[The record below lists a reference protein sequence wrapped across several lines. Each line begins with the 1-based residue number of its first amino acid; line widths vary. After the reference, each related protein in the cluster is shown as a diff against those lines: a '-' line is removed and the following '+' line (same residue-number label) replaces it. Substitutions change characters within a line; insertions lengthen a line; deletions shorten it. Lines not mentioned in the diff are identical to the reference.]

1 MLKELLQK
9 LQITTLNEMQNA
21 ALEAIAQKNDVM
33 VLSPTG
39 SGKTLA
45 FLLPIVE
52 KLNHQIKG
60 VQAIVVVPSRELAMQ
75 IDQVFRQLQSGYKI
89 TCCYG
94 GHSTKVERS
103 SLSDAP
109 AIIVATPGRLAYHI
123 RAGNFDVSSVKTLVL
138 DEFDK
143 SLELGFEEDMAEIV
157 SSLFKLEQKVL
168 TSATQL
174 EDFPTFLELKQLKTL
189 NFLNDAEAIPD
200 LKTVILQSKSKE
212 KFNILMD
219 VLYRSKDGQSLV
231 FCNHRDA
238 VERITLMLADKG
250 IVNGVYHGGLVQQDR
265 EKALFKFR
273 NGTYNILVTTDLA
286 SRGLDIPEIETVIH
300 YQIPHTLDA
309 FVHRNGRTA
318 RMKASGKAFL
328 LLSEEETVPTYLNEY
343 EFTDAVVEEQE
354 VILNPTTWVTFYI
367 AGGKKDKLSK
377 MDIAGLLYKKGD
389 LSKDEVGLI
398 AIYDQM
404 SYVAVKRKKA
414 REVLKKVAQE
424 KIKGK
429 RYKIGIEGASS

>member
-9 LQITTLNEMQNA
+9 LQITTLNEMQNT

-45 FLLPIVE
+45 FLLPLVQ
-52 KLNHQIKG
+52 KLNRQIKG

-94 GHSTKVERS
+94 GHSTKVEKS

-123 RAGNFDVSSVKTLVL
+123 REGNFDVSSVKILVL

-143 SLELGFEEDMAEIV
+143 SLELGFEEDMSEIV

-174 EDFPTFLELKQLKTL
+174 EDFPAFLQLQKLKTL
-189 NFLNDAEAIPD
+189 NFLKDLEAIPD
-200 LKTVILQSKSKE
+200 IKTVILQSKSKD

-219 VLYRSKDGQSLV
+219 VLYRNKDGQSLV

-309 FVHRNGRTA
+309 FIHRNGRTA
-318 RMKASGKAFL
+318 RMKASGKAYL
-328 LLSEEETVPTYLNEY
+328 LLSEEETVPPYLKEY
-343 EFTDAVVEEQE
+343 EFTDTVVEERE
-354 VILNPTTWVTFYI
+354 INLNPTGWVTFYI

-389 LSKDEVGLI
+389 LAKDEVGLI

-414 REVLKKVAQE
+414 REVLKKVSQE

-429 RYKIGIEGASS
+429 RYKIGIDE

>member
-1 MLKELLQK
+1 MLEKLLQK

-94 GHSTKVERS
+94 GHSTKVERG
-103 SLSDAP
+103 SLSAVP

-143 SLELGFEEDMAEIV
+143 SLELGFEDDMAEIV

-174 EDFPTFLELKQLKTL
+174 ADFPAFLELQQLKTL
-189 NFLNDAEAIPD
+189 NFLNDTEAIPD
-200 LKTVILQSKSKE
+200 IKTVILQSKSKE

-219 VLYRSKDGQSLV
+219 VLYRSKEGQSLV

-238 VERITLMLADKG
+238 VERITLMLAERG

-273 NGTYNILVTTDLA
+273 NGTYHILVTTDLA

-318 RMKASGKAFL
+318 RMKASGKAYL
-328 LLSEEETVPTYLNEY
+328 LLSEEETIPPYLKEY
-343 EFTDAVVEEQE
+343 EFTDAIVETHEITLKATE
-354 VILNPTTWVTFYI
+354 WLTFYI

-377 MDIAGLLYKKGD
+377 IDIAGLLHKKGG

-398 AIYDQM
+398 AVYDQM
-404 SYVAVKRKKA
+404 SYVAVKREKA
-414 REVLKKVAQE
+414 KEVLKKVIQE

-429 RYKIGIEGASS
+429 RYKMGIDE

>member
-9 LQITTLNEMQNA
+9 LQITTLNEIQNA

-45 FLLPIVE
+45 FLLPLVQ
-52 KLNHQIKG
+52 KLNRQIKG

-94 GHSTKVERS
+94 GHSTKVEKS

-109 AIIVATPGRLAYHI
+109 VIIVATPGRLAYHI
-123 RAGNFDVSSVKTLVL
+123 REGNFDVSSVKTLVL

-143 SLELGFEEDMAEIV
+143 SLELGFEEDMSEIV

-174 EDFPTFLELKQLKTL
+174 EDFPAFLQLQKLKTL
-189 NFLNDAEAIPD
+189 NFLKDLEAIPD
-200 LKTVILQSKSKE
+200 IKTVILQSKSKD

-219 VLYRSKDGQSLV
+219 VLYRNKDGQSLV

-309 FVHRNGRTA
+309 FIHRNGRTA
-318 RMKASGKAFL
+318 RMKASGKAYL
-328 LLSEEETVPTYLNEY
+328 LLSEEETVPPYLKEY
-343 EFTDAVVEEQE
+343 EFTDTVVEERE
-354 VILNPTTWVTFYI
+354 INLNPTGWVTFYI

-389 LSKDEVGLI
+389 LAKDEVGLI

-414 REVLKKVAQE
+414 REVLKKVSQE

-429 RYKIGIEGASS
+429 RYKIGIEGASY

>member
-1 MLKELLQK
+1 MLEKLLQK
-9 LQITTLNEMQNA
+9 LQITKLNEMQNA

-94 GHSTKVERS
+94 GHSTKVERG

-109 AIIVATPGRLAYHI
+109 SLIVATPGRLAYHI

-143 SLELGFEEDMAEIV
+143 SLELGFEDDMAEIV

-174 EDFPTFLELKQLKTL
+174 ADFPAFLELQQLKIL
-189 NFLNDAEAIPD
+189 NFLNDTEAIPD
-200 LKTVILQSKSKE
+200 IKTVILQSKSKE

-219 VLYRSKDGQSLV
+219 VLYRSKEGQSLV

-238 VERITLMLADKG
+238 VERITLMLAERG

-273 NGTYNILVTTDLA
+273 NGTYHILVTTDLA

-318 RMKASGKAFL
+318 RMKASGKAYL
-328 LLSEEETVPTYLNEY
+328 LLSEEETIPPYLKEY
-343 EFTDAVVEEQE
+343 EFTDAIVETHEITLKATE
-354 VILNPTTWVTFYI
+354 WLTFYI

-377 MDIAGLLYKKGD
+377 IDIAGLLHKKGG

-398 AIYDQM
+398 AVYDQM
-404 SYVAVKRKKA
+404 SYVAVKREKA
-414 REVLKKVAQE
+414 KEVLKKVIQE

-429 RYKIGIEGASS
+429 RYKMGIDE

>member
-45 FLLPIVE
+45 FLLPLVQ
-52 KLNHQIKG
+52 KLNRQIKG

-94 GHSTKVERS
+94 GHSTKVEKS

-109 AIIVATPGRLAYHI
+109 VIIVATPGRLAYHI
-123 RAGNFDVSSVKTLVL
+123 REGNFDVSSVKTLVL

-143 SLELGFEEDMAEIV
+143 SLELGFEEDMSEIV

-174 EDFPTFLELKQLKTL
+174 EDFPAFLQLQKLKTL
-189 NFLNDAEAIPD
+189 NFLKDLEAIPD
-200 LKTVILQSKSKE
+200 IKTVILQSKSKD

-219 VLYRSKDGQSLV
+219 VLYRNKDGQSLV

-309 FVHRNGRTA
+309 FIHRNGRTA
-318 RMKASGKAFL
+318 RMKASGKAYL
-328 LLSEEETVPTYLNEY
+328 LLSEEETVPPYLKEY
-343 EFTDAVVEEQE
+343 EFTDTVVEERE
-354 VILNPTTWVTFYI
+354 INLNHTGWVTFYI

-389 LSKDEVGLI
+389 LAKDEVGLI

-414 REVLKKVAQE
+414 REVLKKVSQE

-429 RYKIGIEGASS
+429 RYKIGIDE